1 MVMFFHLNH
10 FLGHIFFYS
19 KEGNPTLDSN
29 FNDSCKFTMQQH
41 GYQFVLI
48 DKDNRKL
55 CSKTSD
61 DTLFDLIRGPAGY
74 YSLLSTNRAYISGDG
89 FGKWV
94 WATNDNNFIQ
104 DRSKL
109 HVILHE
115 NNTSTEYPKIKLD
128 RPLVPEYESTLYS
141 FDYDPSEE
149 TTTQDNNF
157 VEENTQETVEEP
169 VKTTSK
175 QQDNS
180 GEEKKEKKKK
190 KKKRKKKEAQEK
202 EDNKKCDTC
211 QGKTKDVY
219 EHNVCGKRCG
229 GCSERGTYDNGKKQ
243 CSPCKGTGWIV
254 CTFCKGSGWK
264 YPYKH
269 GIK

>member
-1 MVMFFHLNH
+1 MVIVFITLKPKKKILSSNIEGNVFGAADDKSWDSRIFPFCVQFATPFRHGDVLSFKSFF
-10 FLGHIFFYS
+10 GAYFFYS

-180 GEEKKEKKKK
+180 GEEKKKKKEEEEKKKK
-190 KKKRKKKEAQEK
+190 RSSRK
-202 EDNKKCDTC
+202 
-211 QGKTKDVY
+211 G
-219 EHNVCGKRCG
+219 R
-229 GCSERGTYDNGKKQ
+229 
-243 CSPCKGTGWIV
+243 
-254 CTFCKGSGWK
+254 
-264 YPYKH
+264 
-269 GIK
+269 